1 MVKDLASPVTDRLN
15 AATIGHS
22 HPAWGPQV
30 ADRTLQEYTLSGIN
44 QDSNDFECTRF

>member
-1 MVKDLASPVTDRLN
+1 MVRDLASPVTDRLN

-22 HPAWGPQV
+22 HTTWGPQV
-30 ADRTLQEYTLSGIN
+30 ADRTLQEYIN